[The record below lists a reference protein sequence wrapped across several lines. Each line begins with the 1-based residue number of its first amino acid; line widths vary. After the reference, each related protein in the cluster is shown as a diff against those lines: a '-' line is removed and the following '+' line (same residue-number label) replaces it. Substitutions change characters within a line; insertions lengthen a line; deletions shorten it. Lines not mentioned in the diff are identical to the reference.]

1 MPNSRHN
8 WLKFRCCSLAR
19 ITNRTRCSRSSTMFH
34 AILPAPGGPRSLLPP
49 WLRSGQS
56 VKDVVITTCKAC
68 HESEHLKART
78 TRKGGFTNPGTALD
92 VVLLDA
98 VFQVCV
104 AGSGQ
109 RGACATAD
117 LILLVSEVIIDR
129 K

>member
-49 WLRSGQS
+49 SLRSGES

-68 HESEHLKART
+68 HESEHLKARST
-78 TRKGGFTNPGTALD
+78 LRHSTSILRHSVYRSFYFSIYKALTCAVTVIFCAPNSAVGGG
-92 VVLLDA
+92 
-98 VFQVCV
+98 
-104 AGSGQ
+104 
-109 RGACATAD
+109 
-117 LILLVSEVIIDR
+117 
-129 K
+129 